1 VPGWLRPIF
10 ARENPL
16 FSLRSDHMTMSA
28 GGSFGTGWPLAFA
41 LCALATW
48 RLTHLLV
55 EEDGPADAVLRL
67 RRAAGPGV
75 LGQAMDCFYC
85 ASVWVALPV
94 AVGLTRD
101 PSVRAP
107 WRRPGPSS
115 RVAWPRCVVTWL
127 ALSGAAC
134 LLEQA
139 TRPDGASDLAGG
151 ADTRAGEP
159 APAGELGVVRARHVA
174 SGAVA

>member
-1 VPGWLRPIF
+1 
-10 ARENPL
+10 
-16 FSLRSDHMTMSA
+16 MTMSA
-28 GGSFGTGWPLAFA
+28 GGSFGRGWPMAFT

-85 ASVWVALPV
+85 ASAWVALPV
-94 AVGLTRD
+94 AMGLTRD
-101 PSVRAP
+101 PSVPA
-107 WRRPGPSS
+107 PGPSS
-115 RVAWPRCVVTWL
+115 RVTWSRCVVIWL

-139 TRPDGASDLAGG
+139 TRPGGTSELAGG
-151 ADTRAGEP
+151 ADTRAGQP
-159 APAGELGVVRARHVA
+159 AQAGEVGVVRARHVA